1 MFMCLGESFEGLKP
15 VTYLELDYWFRVG
28 LRNGCFHRLKR
39 EQKGLLRACLMF
51 TRRVGAIFS
60 QFVVSQL
67 RGIIESLKPIREKA
81 FKIGFKRALNMFNC
95 FKRSGVFNWAPQV
108 KLWLTDKTYIS
119 YLGFMEL
126 NNLAYFRS
134 VSL

>member
-1 MFMCLGESFEGLKP
+1 MSMCLGEPVEGLKP

-28 LRNGCFHRLKR
+28 MRNGGFHRLKR

-67 RGIIESLKPIREKA
+67 RGIIELLKPTW
-81 FKIGFKRALNMFNC
+81 KRALEAGWRRAEEMLKY
-95 FKRSGVFNWAPQV
+95 FKRSGVFKWAPQV
-108 KLWLTDKTYIS
+108 GLWLRDESYIL
-119 YLGFMEL
+119 YLGFMRL
-126 NNLAYFRS
+126 NEPSRYYYEA
-134 VSL
+134 